1 MSRDCLAV
9 RLRVLGR
16 AVSRIYD
23 AELRPHGLT
32 ISQLNV
38 LLTVAHYQPVAAGK
52 VADALSMDV
61 STLSRNA
68 QVLRRGG
75 LLEVRRADRGN
86 GRVLELTPAGATKLA
101 EVEPAW
107 ASAQRRARELLGRDA
122 AAAIAGAAEGLWT
135 EAAR

>member
-16 AVSRIYD
+16 AVSRVYD
-23 AELRPHGLT
+23 SELRPHGLT

-38 LLTVAHYQPVAAGK
+38 LLTVARFQPVAAGR
-52 VADALSMDV
+52 VAEALSMDV

-68 QVLRRGG
+68 QVLRRAG
-75 LLEVRRADRGN
+75 LLDVRRADRGN
-86 GRVLELTPAGATKLA
+86 GRVLQLTRAGAAKLG

-107 ASAQRRARELLGRDA
+107 ASAQRRAGKMLGRDA
-122 AAAIAGAAEGLWT
+122 ASAIAGAAEGLWT
-135 EAAR
+135 ESAR

>member
-16 AVSRIYD
+16 TVSRIYD
-23 AELRPHGLT
+23 AELRPHGLM

-38 LLTVAHYQPVAAGK
+38 LLTVSRFQPVAAGR

-68 QVLRRGG
+68 QVLRRAG
-75 LLEVRRADRGN
+75 LLDIRRADRGN
-86 GRVLELTPAGATKLA
+86 GRVLQLTPTGAAKLG

-107 ASAQRRARELLGRDA
+107 ASAQRRARKLIGRDA
-122 AAAIAGAAEGLWT
+122 ASAIAGAAEGLWT

>member
-23 AELRPHGLT
+23 AELRPHELT

-38 LLTVAHYQPVAAGK
+38 LLTVARFQPVAAGR
-52 VADALSMDV
+52 VAEALSMDV

-68 QVLRRGG
+68 QVLRRAG

-86 GRVLELTPAGATKLA
+86 GRVLQLTAAGAAKLG

-107 ASAQRRARELLGRDA
+107 ASAQRRAEELLGPDGA
-122 AAAIAGAAEGLWT
+122 SAIADAAEGLWT
-135 EAAR
+135 EADR

>member
-16 AVSRIYD
+16 TVSRIYD

-38 LLTVAHYQPVAAGK
+38 LLTVSRFQPVAAGR

-68 QVLRRGG
+68 QVLRRAG
-75 LLEVRRADRGN
+75 LLDIRRADRGN
-86 GRVLELTPAGATKLA
+86 GRVLQLTPTGAAKLG

-107 ASAQRRARELLGRDA
+107 ASAQRRARKLIGRDA
-122 AAAIAGAAEGLWT
+122 VSAIAGAAEGLWT

>member
-16 AVSRIYD
+16 AVTRIYD

-38 LLTVAHYQPVAAGK
+38 LLTVAHFQPVAAGQ
-52 VADALSMDV
+52 VAEALSMDI

-68 QVLRRGG
+68 QLLRQAG
-75 LLEVRRADRGN
+75 LLDVRRAERGN
-86 GRVLELTPAGATKLA
+86 GRVLQLTSAGAAKLGD
-101 EVEPAW
+101 VRPAW
-107 ASAQRRARELLGRDA
+107 GSAQRQARALLGPDA
-122 AAAIAGAAEGLWT
+122 ASAIAGAAEGLRA
-135 EAAR
+135 EAAA